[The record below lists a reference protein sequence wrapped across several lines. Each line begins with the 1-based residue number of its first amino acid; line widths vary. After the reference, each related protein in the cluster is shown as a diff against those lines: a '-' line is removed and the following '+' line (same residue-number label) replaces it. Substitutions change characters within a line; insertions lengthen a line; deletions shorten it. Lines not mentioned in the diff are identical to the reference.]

1 MSQPRIF
8 EMPRIERVIEGPGAL
23 EQIPAELERRGLVRA
38 LLLTG
43 RTLGASPQFGDLVS
57 SLGEKAAGVYTRVE
71 AHNPVKRLAEL
82 VDVAQSVNA
91 DVVIGIGGGSAID
104 AAKLTALGVGEG
116 IHEPR
121 DFLRYSISHG
131 LPDLTGAP
139 LPVIAVPTTLS
150 AAEWNGVAAFV
161 DDTTETKELTRYLA
175 LTPNT
180 VVLDPGLC
188 ALTPRSLWT
197 TTGVRAIDHAV
208 EIAYATNAHPFTTA
222 LCTAALR
229 ILAHDLPT
237 TAKNASD
244 HEATLRCQQAAWMSL
259 VGVHNVPVGLSHA
272 IGHQLGAAGV
282 PHGVTSCITLPHVM
296 RFFQEATGPQ
306 QQVMARVLADARGGA
321 VALSAPDEMDNLF
334 DELGVPRSIREFG
347 ISPEALE
354 NVVRATMGEAEA
366 VIRQA
371 PRPVTADDV
380 RALLQKAY

>member
-1 MSQPRIF
+1 MSQPRVF
-8 EMPRIERVIEGPGAL
+8 EMPRIERVIEGKGAL
-23 EQIPAELERRGLVRA
+23 QQIPAELERRGLKRA

-43 RTLGASPQFGDLVS
+43 KTLGASPQFADLVN
-57 SLGEKAAGVYTRVE
+57 SLGERTAGVYTRVE

-82 VDVAQSVNA
+82 VGIAQSVNA

-116 IHEPR
+116 IHEAH
-121 DFLRYSISHG
+121 DFLQYSISHG
-131 LPDLTGAP
+131 LPDLKGVP
-139 LPVIAVPTTLS
+139 LSVIAVPTTLS

-161 DDTTETKELTRYLA
+161 DDVTDTKELTRYLA
-175 LTPNT
+175 LTPST
-180 VVLDPGLC
+180 VVLDPELC
-188 ALTPRSLWT
+188 ALTPRNLWT

-229 ILAHDLPT
+229 ILAEDLPR
-237 TAKNASD
+237 TAMDANN

-296 RFFQEATGPQ
+296 RFYAEATEPQ
-306 QQVMARVLADARGGA
+306 QSVMAKVLAEARGA
-321 VALSAPDEMDNLF
+321 SIPLSAPEEMERLF
-334 DELGVPRSIREFG
+334 DGLGVPRQIREFG
-347 ISPEALE
+347 LSPEALE

-371 PRPVTADDV
+371 PRTVTAEDV
-380 RALLQKAY
+380 RELLQKSY

>member
-1 MSQPRIF
+1 MSQPRVF
-8 EMPRIERVIEGPGAL
+8 EMPRIERVIEGEGAVQ
-23 EQIPAELERRGLVRA
+23 QIPAELERRGLKRA

-43 RTLGASPQFGDLVS
+43 KSIGATEHFGDLVNA
-57 SLGEKAAGVYTRVE
+57 LGEKAAGVYTRVE

-82 VDVAQSVNA
+82 VEVAQNVDA

-104 AAKLTALGVGEG
+104 AAKLTALGIGEG
-116 IHEPR
+116 IHEGH

-131 LPDLTGAP
+131 LPELKGNP

-161 DDTTETKELTRYLA
+161 DDTTNTKELTRYLV

-180 VVLDPGLC
+180 VVLDPALC
-188 ALTPRSLWT
+188 ALTPRNLWT
-197 TTGVRAIDHAV
+197 TTGVRAIDHAI

-222 LCTAALR
+222 LCVAALR
-229 ILAHDLPT
+229 TLAADLPRT
-237 TAKNASD
+237 SLDPNNL
-244 HEATLRCQQAAWMSL
+244 EAALRCQQAAWMSL

-296 RFFQEATGPQ
+296 RFYAEATEPQ
-306 QQVMARVLADARGGA
+306 QTVMAAALAQARGST
-321 VALSAPDEMDNLF
+321 VPLSAPEELELLF
-334 DELGVPRSIREFG
+334 ATLGVPRQIREFG
-347 ISPEALE
+347 LSPEALE

-371 PRPVTADDV
+371 PRTVTAEDV
-380 RALLQKAY
+380 RELLKQAY

>member
-8 EMPRIERVIEGPGAL
+8 EMPRIERVIEGRGAL
-23 EQIPAELERRGLVRA
+23 KQIPAELNRRGLNRA

-43 RTLGASPQFGDLVS
+43 RTLGASPQFAELVS
-57 SLGEKAAGVYTRVE
+57 SMGERVAAVHTQVE
-71 AHNPVKRLAEL
+71 AHNPVKGLAEL
-82 VDVAQSVNA
+82 VDLAQSVNA
-91 DVVIGIGGGSAID
+91 DVIIGIGGGSAID

-116 IHEPR
+116 ITGPQ

-131 LPDLTGAP
+131 LPDLTGTP
-139 LPVIAVPTTLS
+139 VPVIAVPTTLS

-161 DDTTETKELTRYLA
+161 DDVTDTKELTRYLA

-180 VVLDPGLC
+180 VVLDPDLA

-229 ILAHDLPT
+229 ALAEDLPK
-237 TAKNASD
+237 TAKNPLD

-296 RFFQEATGPQ
+296 RFFQEATAAQ
-306 QQVMARVLADARGGA
+306 QEVMAKVLAEARGA
-321 VALSAPDEMDNLF
+321 SVPLSAPDEMAKLF
-334 DELGVPRSIREFG
+334 DELEVPRSIRDFD

-366 VIRQA
+366 VLRQA

>member
-1 MSQPRIF
+1 MSQPRVF
-8 EMPRIERVIEGPGAL
+8 EMPRIERVIEGKGSL
-23 EQIPAELERRGLVRA
+23 QQIPAELKRRGLERA

-43 RTLGASPQFGDLVS
+43 RTLGASPEFGELVS

-82 VDVAQSVNA
+82 VDIAQNVNA

-116 IHEPR
+116 IHEAH
-121 DFLRYSISHG
+121 DFLHYSISHG
-131 LPDLTGAP
+131 LPELKGVP

-161 DDTTETKELTRYLA
+161 DDSTDTKELTRYLA

-180 VVLDPGLC
+180 VVLDPELC
-188 ALTPRSLWT
+188 ALTPRNLWT

-208 EIAYATNAHPFTTA
+208 EIAYATNSHPFTTA
-222 LCTAALR
+222 LCTSALR
-229 ILAHDLPT
+229 MLAEDLPR
-237 TAKNASD
+237 TAADATN
-244 HEATLRCQQAAWMSL
+244 HEAALRCQQAAWMSL

-296 RFFQEATGPQ
+296 RFYADATGPQ
-306 QQVMARVLADARGGA
+306 QSVMAKVLAEARGA
-321 VALSAPDEMDNLF
+321 SVPLSAPEEMERLF
-334 DELGVPRSIREFG
+334 DKLGVPRQIGEFG
-347 ISPEALE
+347 LSPEALE

-371 PRPVTADDV
+371 PRTVTAEDV
-380 RALLQKAY
+380 RKLLQTAY

>member
-1 MSQPRIF
+1 MSQPRVF
-8 EMPRIERVIEGPGAL
+8 DMPRIERVIEGGGAIQ
-23 EQIPAELERRGLVRA
+23 QIPAELERRGLKRA
-38 LLLTG
+38 LLIAGKSISATQ
-43 RTLGASPQFGDLVS
+43 QFDDLVS
-57 SLGEKAAGVYTRVE
+57 ALGARAVAVYSRVE

-82 VDVAQSVNA
+82 VQIAQNAHA
-91 DVVIGIGGGSAID
+91 DVVIGIGGGSAVD

-116 IHEPR
+116 IHSEQ

-131 LPDLTGAP
+131 LPELQGIP

-161 DDTTETKELTRYLA
+161 DDTTNTKELTRYLA
-175 LTPNT
+175 LTPRI
-180 VVLDPGLC
+180 VVLDPELC
-188 ALTPRSLWT
+188 ALTPRKLWI

-222 LCTAALR
+222 LCTSALR
-229 ILAHDLPT
+229 TLAEDLPLT
-237 TAKNASD
+237 ASD
-244 HEATLRCQQAAWMSL
+244 PHDYEAALRCQQAAWMSL

-296 RFFQEATGPQ
+296 RFYADATASQ
-306 QQVMARVLADARGGA
+306 QGVMASEMAAARGA
-321 VALSAPDEMDNLF
+321 TDAMSAPEELELLF
-334 DELGVPRSIREFG
+334 AKLGVPRQIREFG
-347 ISPEALE
+347 LSPEALV

-371 PRPVTADDV
+371 PRPVSADDV
-380 RALLQKAY
+380 RELLQKAY

>member
-1 MSQPRIF
+1 MNQRRIF
-8 EMPRIERVIEGPGAL
+8 EMPRIERVLEGSGAL
-23 EQIPAELERRGLVRA
+23 TEIPAELERRGLGRA
-38 LLLTG
+38 LVLTG
-43 RTLGASPQFGDLVS
+43 KTLGASQQFAGLVR
-57 SLGEKAAGVYTRVE
+57 SLGEKAVGVYTTVE

-82 VDVAQSVNA
+82 VEIAQSTQA

-116 IHEPR
+116 IHR
-121 DFLRYSISHG
+121 SSDFLRYSISHG
-131 LPDLTGAP
+131 LPDLANTP
-139 LPVIAVPTTLS
+139 IPVIAVPTTLS

-161 DDTTETKELTRYLA
+161 DDTTDTKELTRYLA
-175 LTPNT
+175 LTPKT
-180 VVLDPGLC
+180 VVLDPDLC
-188 ALTPRSLWT
+188 ALTPRNLWV
-197 TTGVRAIDHAV
+197 TTGARALDHAV

-222 LCTAALR
+222 LCTSALR
-229 ILAHDLPT
+229 MLAEDLPRT
-237 TAKNASD
+237 LNNPDDRA
-244 HEATLRCQQAAWMSL
+244 ATLRCQQAAWMSL

-296 RFFQEATGPQ
+296 RFFAASTERQ
-306 QQVMARVLADARGGA
+306 QKVMAQVLAEARGA
-321 VALSAPDEMDNLF
+321 SVALSAPEEMEALF
-334 DELGVPRSIREFG
+334 DQLGVPRRISDFG
-347 ISPEALE
+347 LSPEALE